1 MRLAQWSDETEVRR
15 VLERLAGGAQEEG
28 DAALSADEGLL
39 ESMQAFGI
47 GAEWIDDRN

>member
-1 MRLAQWSDETEVRR
+1 MRLAQWSDEADVKR
-15 VLERLAGGAQEEG
+15 VLAVLTGAAEEG

-47 GAEWIDDRN
+47 GAEWIDDSN

>member
-1 MRLAQWSDETEVRR
+1 MRLAQWSDEADVKR
-15 VLERLAGGAQEEG
+15 VLAVLTGDGEEG

-47 GAEWIDDRN
+47 GAEWIDDSN